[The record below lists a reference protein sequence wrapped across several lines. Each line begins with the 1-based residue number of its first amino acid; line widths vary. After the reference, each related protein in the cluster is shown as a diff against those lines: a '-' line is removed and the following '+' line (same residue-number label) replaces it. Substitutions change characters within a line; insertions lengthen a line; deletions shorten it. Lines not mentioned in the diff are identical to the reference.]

1 MLEYMTSV
9 GTNGPPDGGPFTW
22 SRFGGTS
29 LNFDIAR
36 IVMTL
41 VVLIPS
47 LAMHEFC
54 HALAASALG
63 DLTPQWQG
71 RLTLNPLAHLD
82 PFGTIMILTS
92 LFAGRGLGW
101 GKPVV
106 VDPAQLK
113 NPVRD
118 MTLVAA
124 AGPASNLSL
133 ALILGLSLRFF
144 GSGMS
149 DGLWLLLS
157 VGTSL
162 NIGLALFNLLP
173 IPPLDGSRLARYFL
187 RGAAYNTYRGFEQY
201 GMFVLFALS
210 MTGLFGI
217 LIGIPSDFL
226 FELIVG
232 V

>member
-1 MLEYMTSV
+1 M
-9 GTNGPPDGGPFTW
+9 
-22 SRFGGTS
+22 
-29 LNFDIAR
+29 NFDIPS
-36 IVMTL
+36 IVLTL

-47 LAMHEFC
+47 IAIHEFL

-82 PFGTIMILTS
+82 PFGTIMLVMS
-92 LFAGRGLGW
+92 LLAGRGLGW
-101 GKPVV
+101 GKPVQ

-113 NPVRD
+113 NPARD
-118 MTLVAA
+118 MTVIAV
-124 AGPASNLSL
+124 AGPASNLIL
-133 ALILGLSLRFF
+133 ALILGLTLRFF

-149 DGLWLLLS
+149 EGLWRLMAI
-157 VGTSL
+157 GTDL

-187 RGAAYNTYRGFEQY
+187 RGAAYNAYRGFEQY
-201 GMFVLFALS
+201 GTFVLFALS
-210 MTGLFGI
+210 MTGLFGV

-226 FELIVG
+226 YVLIVG